1 MDIDVSYENFEAI
14 LNKLIVFPW
23 HKVESPFPLGVSQII
38 YHHFRTQKKVMHT
51 HGSCA
56 MSIENALM

>member
-1 MDIDVSYENFEAI
+1 MDIDVSNEIFEAI
-14 LNKLIVFPW
+14 LNKLVVFPW
-23 HKVESPFPLGVSQII
+23 HKVGSSFPLDVSQTI
-38 YHHFRTQKKVMHT
+38 YHHFRTQKKVMLT

>member
-1 MDIDVSYENFEAI
+1 MDIDVSNENFEAI
-14 LNKLIVFPW
+14 LNKLVVFPW
-23 HKVESPFPLGVSQII
+23 HKVGSPFLLDVPII
-38 YHHFRTQKKVMHT
+38 YDNCGTQKKVRHT

>member
-23 HKVESPFPLGVSQII
+23 HKVGSPFPFDLLPGP
-38 YHHFRTQKKVMHT
+38 HKKVMHT
-51 HGSCA
+51 HGTCA